1 VTSPVPTV
9 RKLGPGALAI
19 GSVGSSV
26 DFAPRCTSAKVTWK
40 VDSSDDVQVL
50 SGDTEAGDRTYT
62 ATLEA
67 TVYQDDLYAGAGGL
81 VDWTWAHKGTQVPF
95 TYTPY
100 TGGRA
105 ITGELIVDPL
115 DVGGDVGKKNTSDVK
130 WACVG
135 EPELVDD
142 LS

>member
-1 VTSPVPTV
+1 MTSPTPSV

-19 GSVGSSV
+19 GAVGSSV

-40 VDSSDDVQVL
+40 ANTSDDVPTL
-50 SGDTEAGDRTYT
+50 SGDVVAGDRTYT

-67 TVYQDDLYAGAGGL
+67 SVFQDDLYPGVGGL
-81 VDWTWAHKGTQVPF
+81 VDWTWAHKGQQVPF

-100 TGGRA
+100 SGGRA

-115 DVGGDVGKKNTSDVK
+115 DVGGDVGKKNQSDIK
-130 WACVG
+130 WDCVG
-135 EPELVDD
+135 EPDLVDD
-142 LS
+142 LP